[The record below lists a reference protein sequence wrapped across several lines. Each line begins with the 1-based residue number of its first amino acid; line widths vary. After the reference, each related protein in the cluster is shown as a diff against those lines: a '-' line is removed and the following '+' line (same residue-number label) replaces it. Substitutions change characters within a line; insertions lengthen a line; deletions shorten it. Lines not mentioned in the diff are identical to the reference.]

1 MASKLNSTEKVLMIL
16 KTFLPDNSPRGT
28 LELCNI
34 LGMKPATVSRILS
47 ILKEHR
53 FVEQNADRKYQL
65 GDVTAAMGQAISESR
80 TARLLAIAK
89 PHLMRLNGILNEN
102 TQLELFSENN
112 VKNSL
117 VIPGTKVVRVHLTAK
132 PGVWVGVNATAGAKA
147 IMAYLS
153 PERLGDII
161 KAYPELQGFQPNT
174 ITDWN
179 ELKQQLTQIRKA
191 GLAYDFNEYLE
202 DVCAVGTPIF
212 DDADEIIG
220 AVAVSVPFLRA
231 VLLSEQK
238 TIELLKET
246 AGKITAN
253 LRDLSN
259 RQQSG
264 GRVNQIGN
272 PLEGRRMT

>member
-28 LELCNI
+28 LELCNE
-34 LGMKPATVSRILS
+34 LDMKPATVSRILG
-47 ILKEHR
+47 ILKKHG

-65 GDVTAAMGQAISESR
+65 GEVAAAMGRAINESR

-102 TQLELFSENN
+102 IQLELLRDNN
-112 VKNSL
+112 VKIAL

-132 PGVWVGVNATAGAKA
+132 PGMWVGINATAGAKA
-147 IMAYLS
+147 ILAFLA
-153 PERLGDII
+153 PERLGGII
-161 KAYPELQGFQPNT
+161 KAYPELQGFQPDT

-179 ELKQQLTQIRKA
+179 ELKQQLVQIRKA

-212 DDADEIIG
+212 DNAEEVIG
-220 AVAVSVPFLRA
+220 AMTVAVPFHRA
-231 VLLSEQK
+231 AIISKQTTTEM
-238 TIELLKET
+238 LKET
-246 AGKITAN
+246 AENITVN
-253 LRDLSN
+253 LRDL
-259 RQQSG
+259 
-264 GRVNQIGN
+264 
-272 PLEGRRMT
+272 PPA